1 MPCTSGFMD
10 DITFGRNGPYDA
22 SGVAIPG
29 RSLMSMNAF
38 FLFQTVDQKHVCGIN
53 ITEDGTIRH
62 FYDVQIFNARSS
74 V

>member
-29 RSLMSMNAF
+29 RSLMSMNALF
-38 FLFQTVDQKHVCGIN
+38 FYFK
-53 ITEDGTIRH
+53 
-62 FYDVQIFNARSS
+62 RSIKSMS
-74 V
+74 VG